1 MNDISSLRK
10 WTTAA
15 VLGFGLGGLVL
26 LWFLI
31 GSAPTHA
38 ERLGLPVFL
47 ANGVIGGFVWW
58 YLLRHDF
65 EFSVL
70 RGIVIG
76 LMVGLIAL
84 PVFWM
89 IGATFYFL
97 LGKEIPVLGQVI
109 NPLEALLLLPQVT
122 IVAWT
127 SLGWASAAMCAFVSG
142 LLAYIKI
149 RSLREPPATSFAARV
164 FRVIGIVL
172 IIAGLFV
179 LVMGFI
185 PVSTKGLESQPNP
198 VDDYDSA
205 IMQLE
210 KVQADDLAQNIV
222 EECKTQWFTH
232 GQRTEKVIVFFHG
245 LSNCPEQF
253 VPLAQEFYDR
263 GYNVIIPRFPGH
275 VDASRDP
282 IYMTP
287 TAEELR
293 PMADTAVDLAH
304 GLGDRV
310 YVLGLSSGGGIAAWV
325 AQYRGDV
332 ERVVVVAPFFGA
344 IGLPSGLDQWGTNLI
359 TRLPN
364 IPFPFSTPVPYQYLG
379 MSSLGIGES
388 MRFSSIPSKQSSKEP
403 IRAGSVVLV
412 TNENDNTISNPL
424 ARKVLAQ
431 WEEHGSKAE
440 EFVIDKKYGLP
451 HDVIDTHQNGSD
463 PELIYPIMID
473 LIEGRIP
480 VMP

>member
-1 MNDISSLRK
+1 MKMNDISSLRK

-149 RSLREPPATSFAARV
+149 RSLR
-164 FRVIGIVL
+164 
-172 IIAGLFV
+172 
-179 LVMGFI
+179 
-185 PVSTKGLESQPNP
+185 
-198 VDDYDSA
+198 
-205 IMQLE
+205 
-210 KVQADDLAQNIV
+210 
-222 EECKTQWFTH
+222 
-232 GQRTEKVIVFFHG
+232 
-245 LSNCPEQF
+245 
-253 VPLAQEFYDR
+253 
-263 GYNVIIPRFPGH
+263 
-275 VDASRDP
+275 
-282 IYMTP
+282 
-287 TAEELR
+287 
-293 PMADTAVDLAH
+293 
-304 GLGDRV
+304 
-310 YVLGLSSGGGIAAWV
+310 
-325 AQYRGDV
+325 
-332 ERVVVVAPFFGA
+332 
-344 IGLPSGLDQWGTNLI
+344 
-359 TRLPN
+359 
-364 IPFPFSTPVPYQYLG
+364 
-379 MSSLGIGES
+379 
-388 MRFSSIPSKQSSKEP
+388 
-403 IRAGSVVLV
+403 
-412 TNENDNTISNPL
+412 
-424 ARKVLAQ
+424 
-431 WEEHGSKAE
+431 
-440 EFVIDKKYGLP
+440 
-451 HDVIDTHQNGSD
+451 
-463 PELIYPIMID
+463 
-473 LIEGRIP
+473 
-480 VMP
+480 